1 MLHTFTPEKLEKMAK
16 KSLIVPPEDV
26 STEEKIKEA
35 ARKVFTR
42 KGYAATRTR
51 DIAEEAGINL
61 ALLNYYFRSKQKLFE
76 QVMLEKVQQL
86 FGLIAPVLND
96 PSTSLEYKTE
106 QIVTLYIDMI
116 SEHPDLPLFVLS
128 EIRNHPEHFAQTF
141 QVGQLLQHSSF
152 IRQLKEKRP
161 DINPLHFL
169 MNTMSMTLFPFIAM
183 PVFKAIGAADENQ
196 FKAMMNDRKSL
207 IPLWIKAMLQ
217 A

>member
-1 MLHTFTPEKLEKMAK
+1 MAK
-16 KSLIVPPEDV
+16 KSLASPPGDV
-26 STEEKIKEA
+26 TTEQKIKEA

-76 QVMLEKVQQL
+76 QIMFEKVQQL

-96 PSTSLEYKTE
+96 ASTTLEFKVE

-116 SEHPDLPLFVLS
+116 KANPDLPLFVLS

-141 QVGQLLQHSSF
+141 QVGQLLQ
-152 IRQLKEKRP
+152 Q
-161 DINPLHFL
+161 
-169 MNTMSMTLFPFIAM
+169 
-183 PVFKAIGAADENQ
+183 
-196 FKAMMNDRKSL
+196 
-207 IPLWIKAMLQ
+207 
-217 A
+217 